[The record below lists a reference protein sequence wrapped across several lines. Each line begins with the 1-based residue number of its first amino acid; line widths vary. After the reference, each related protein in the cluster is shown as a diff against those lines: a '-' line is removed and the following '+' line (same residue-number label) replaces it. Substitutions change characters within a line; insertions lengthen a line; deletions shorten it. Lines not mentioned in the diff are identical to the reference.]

1 MAKEK
6 WTCKKVRQYNA
17 ISISYCG
24 AWYLLRGLEP
34 IAYTAGIYGWNEDIY
49 YVGNNN
55 HTNTFIT
62 TGYRPHGTKHV
73 SYDILESYEEQAKI
87 IYNSKEDYKTKI
99 AMISALRAE
108 FLEKVA

>member
-34 IAYTAGIYGWNEDIY
+34 IAYTAGVYGWNEDIY
-49 YVGNNN
+49 VDNNI
-55 HTNTFIT
+55 FIT

-73 SYDILESYEEQAKI
+73 SYDILESYEEQAKT
-87 IYNSKEDYKTKI
+87 IYNSNKDYKDKI
-99 AMISALRAE
+99 AMISAIRAE
-108 FLEKVA
+108 FLKKVA

>member
-34 IAYTAGIYGWNEDIY
+34 IAYTAGVYGWNEDIY
-49 YVGNNN
+49 YVG
-55 HTNTFIT
+55 HNTLIT

-73 SYDILESYEEQAKI
+73 DYDIIESYENQAKT
-87 IYNSKEDYKTKI
+87 IYNSNKDYKEKI
-99 AMISALRAE
+99 TMISALRDE

>member
-17 ISISYCG
+17 ISIGYCD

-34 IAYTAGIYGWNEDIY
+34 IAYTAGVYGWNEDIY
-49 YVGNNN
+49 LMGN
-55 HTNTFIT
+55 TLIA

-73 SYDILESYEEQAKI
+73 PYDILESYEKQART

>member
-6 WTCKKVRQYNA
+6 WTCKKVREVNA
-17 ISISYCG
+17 VKIGYCG

-49 YVGNNN
+49 YVGNN
-55 HTNTFIT
+55 TFIA
-62 TGYRPHGTKHV
+62 TGYRPHGTRNV
-73 SYDILESYEEQAKI
+73 PYELLESYEEQAKT
-87 IYNSKEDYKTKI
+87 IYCSKLSYENKI
-99 AMISALRAE
+99 AKIAELRKE